1 MHPSPSIHPSSRAL
15 PLHHICVTVKPN
27 MPLVTGMALQS
38 QMHGFT
44 AFWDI
49 LGFMAGRLCLKQ
61 FAAQFWRFGSVA
73 APSRKMIAR

>member
-1 MHPSPSIHPSSRAL
+1 
-15 PLHHICVTVKPN
+15 
-27 MPLVTGMALQS
+27 MALQS

-49 LGFMAGRLCLKQ
+49 LGVMAGRLCLKQ